1 MTHVSDFVPS
11 GPTGSGKTL
20 LAKTLAR
27 ILDVPFASSDATSF
41 TQAGCE
47 YDFPTGQHETDAYPN
62 ADVGDDVENCV
73 MRLLRA
79 ADHNVARAE

>member
-1 MTHVSDFVPS
+1 MFPILPVS

-47 YDFPTGQHETDAYPN
+47 CDAEDRDRRY
-62 ADVGDDVENCV
+62 
-73 MRLLRA
+73 
-79 ADHNVARAE
+79 